1 MAIVFSGFVLL
12 GHVWDSSLW
21 AKCLVVFLS
30 VPPLLYFALFISVTG
45 AWRLMARLSGLC
57 QPLLQSPSWSW
68 LPVVEAPG
76 CLRHPTST

>member
-30 VPPLLYFALFISVTG
+30 VPSPLYFALFISVTG
-45 AWRLMARLSGLC
+45 ACLLRGL
-57 QPLLQSPSWSW
+57 
-68 LPVVEAPG
+68 EAYG
-76 CLRHPTST
+76 